1 MTLIKFR
8 ITFKI
13 RCLFVQ
19 SVENQPLNRSVD
31 SLNKLEE
38 AINFLCDV
46 DFLHNIAGAQSVDKG
61 ISCTCRREPGCTSH
75 HPQPTT
81 HSAANK
87 SCMLQTLQFGREFD
101 CFYVPPARGHVS
113 AVSALSKRCVYIYR
127 QMWIFHIR
135 TERSWQSHGE
145 WGKENKKRSKTKQ
158 RRSTKTKT
166 KMCKKWWTTGGVQ
179 LENGAKQKQ
188 EKIRGRIRVG
198 PAGPSAAGAGAT
210 AATSMGAP
218 LNQPHLA
225 ESGWLVGG

>member
-87 SCMLQTLQFGREFD
+87 SCTLQTLQFENSSVSMYHR
-101 CFYVPPARGHVS
+101 HVGMYR
-113 AVSALSKRCVYIYR
+113 LYRLYRNDVYIY
-127 QMWIFHIR
+127 I
-135 TERSWQSHGE
+135 
-145 WGKENKKRSKTKQ
+145 
-158 RRSTKTKT
+158 
-166 KMCKKWWTTGGVQ
+166 
-179 LENGAKQKQ
+179 
-188 EKIRGRIRVG
+188 GRCGFSI
-198 PAGPSAAGAGAT
+198 
-210 AATSMGAP
+210 
-218 LNQPHLA
+218 
-225 ESGWLVGG
+225 